1 MYTDNDILF
10 VKASMQR
17 QMMSECSLQ
26 VSEGGLIVR
35 GLANVV

>member
-1 MYTDNDILF
+1 MYTDNDNMF
-10 VKASMQR
+10 VKASMQQ
-17 QMMSECSLQ
+17 QMMSEYSLQ